1 MKNDIK
7 AKRSKTWNDPIATG
21 LASERDIVEQKLKGE
36 VHVHSVKAVKDDED
50 SYNPIYQ
57 YL

>member
-1 MKNDIK
+1 MKNDIN

-21 LASERDIVEQKLKGE
+21 LASERDLVEQKLKGE
-36 VHVHSVKAVKDDED
+36 VHVHSVKAVKD
-50 SYNPIYQ
+50 PVYQ